1 MASFCECGKEPSV
14 CISYGRRIVRLT
26 VRAVRTRRLCLL
38 MVPKSARSEN
48 FPFVSTKVQ
57 K

>member
-48 FPFVSTKVQ
+48 FPFVGTKVQ